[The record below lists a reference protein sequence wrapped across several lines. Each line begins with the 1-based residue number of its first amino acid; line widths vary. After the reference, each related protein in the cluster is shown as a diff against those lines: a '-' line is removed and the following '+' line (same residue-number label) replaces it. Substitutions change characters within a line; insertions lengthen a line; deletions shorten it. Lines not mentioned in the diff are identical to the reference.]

1 MNEQVLNNI
10 HKVLR
15 KNSATNNNYD
25 TWRNN
30 FLDNTDVQ
38 ANVHSYLRTKKLVTS
53 NFDNW
58 MYTVATDPVDLSGR
72 EQKNS
77 GSPFSQKVESNKKVG
92 VISGQEQEGDYDYKF
107 GETWS
112 YDELTSAGKTHVYQ
126 SNSGKRYVKYNG
138 QWYLKSD
145 IIDENTKKC
154 WWRPAAGCHYIT
166 HTS

>member
-77 GSPFSQKVESNKKVG
+77 GSPFSQ
-92 VISGQEQEGDYDYKF
+92 
-107 GETWS
+107 
-112 YDELTSAGKTHVYQ
+112 
-126 SNSGKRYVKYNG
+126 R
-138 QWYLKSD
+138 
-145 IIDENTKKC
+145 
-154 WWRPAAGCHYIT
+154 
-166 HTS
+166 